1 MSIFVVLKETRLLTL
16 KTLHYGHSFTVF
28 KHRKTKTRVYQS

>member
-16 KTLHYGHSFTVF
+16 KHYDYGHSFTVF
-28 KHRKTKTRVYQS
+28 EH

>member
-16 KTLHYGHSFTVF
+16 KHYNYGHSFTVF
-28 KHRKTKTRVYQS
+28 EYRETETRVYQS

>member
-16 KTLHYGHSFTVF
+16 KHYDYGHSFTVS
-28 KHRKTKTRVYQS
+28 KHREAETRVY